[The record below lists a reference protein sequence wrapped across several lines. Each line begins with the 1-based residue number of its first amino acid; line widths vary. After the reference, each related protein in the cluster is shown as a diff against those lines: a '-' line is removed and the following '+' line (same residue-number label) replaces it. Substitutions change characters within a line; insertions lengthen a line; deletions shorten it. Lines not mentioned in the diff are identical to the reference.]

1 MAPQA
6 SSRAR
11 IASQYEGSE
20 PMITLNRLGHTDE
33 PFQLNPDMI
42 VTIESTPD
50 TVITLATGAKV
61 VVAETPAE
69 VAAAV
74 HVCRTDVMSDALR
87 RRRPPRQTPPSVL
100 AGRESPRLTAVEDDP
115 A

>member
-1 MAPQA
+1 
-6 SSRAR
+6 
-11 IASQYEGSE
+11 
-20 PMITLNRLGHTDE
+20 MITLNRLGHSDE

-42 VTIESTPD
+42 VTVESTPD
-50 TVITLATGAKV
+50 TVIALATGAKV

-74 HVCRTDVMSDALR
+74 SAYRATIMSDALR
-87 RRRPPRQTPPSVL
+87 RRRPERSSSLTPAQRDS
-100 AGRESPRLTAVEDDP
+100 ARLSAVEDDP